1 MLLTFMRRRT
11 ASLSACAGILLFA
24 TPWVWAQAADAG
36 AGRVQAAI
44 PDAPQPQPE
53 VIAETAESGPADL
66 AGGEAAESQ
75 SASGQKAAADG
86 QKGAA
91 QAQSDAPQPEAGQG
105 ADEQEQYSDEKRP
118 APQLLIVPVPPGCAI
133 PASTKTPPDRSCV
146 NVTPAQNS
154 ERYRRFSN
162 SPAAIALTP
171 KQKFRLA
178 ARNVYDPFNL
188 MSIAFFS
195 GLDVASNSHGAY
207 GPGMAGFGREF
218 GTTLTE
224 NINGEFWGTFV
235 MASITHQD
243 PHYHRMPDATI
254 QRRILHCITAVVW
267 AQSDHGRPM
276 PNFVE
281 IGGYSVAASINNL
294 YVPYKSTN
302 VQSTVERVTVAMALD
317 PIGNAVTEFLPD
329 VAKRLNIRVVFVQQ
343 IINKVAAIETGNNPQ

>member
-1 MLLTFMRRRT
+1 MRRLT
-11 ASLSACAGILLFA
+11 ATLMVYAGIYIFA
-24 TPWVWAQAADAG
+24 GGVCLRGQA
-36 AGRVQAAI
+36 V
-44 PDAPQPQPE
+44 PDAPQPQQQQTPSE
-53 VIAETAESGPADL
+53 APSQPQGSGAQ
-66 AGGEAAESQ
+66 SQ
-75 SASGQKAAADG
+75 SQE
-86 QKGAA
+86 
-91 QAQSDAPQPEAGQG
+91 PEP
-105 ADEQEQYSDEKRP
+105 DYSDERTSG
-118 APQLLIVPVPPGCAI
+118 QQLIVPVPPGCAV
-133 PASTKTPPDRSCV
+133 PASTKTPPNKSCLD
-146 NVTPAQNS
+146 VTPAQSS
-154 ERYRRFSN
+154 ERYHRFAN
-162 SPAAIALTP
+162 SSEPIPLTP
-171 KQKFRLA
+171 KQKFHLA
-178 ARNVYDPFNL
+178 AKNVYDPFNL
-188 MSIAFFS
+188 LSIAFFS

-235 MASITHQD
+235 MASLTHQD
-243 PHYHRMPDATI
+243 PHYHRMPNATI

-329 VAKRLNIRVVFVQQ
+329 VARRLNIRVVFVQQ
-343 IINKVAAIETGNNPQ
+343 IINKVAAIETGNNPE